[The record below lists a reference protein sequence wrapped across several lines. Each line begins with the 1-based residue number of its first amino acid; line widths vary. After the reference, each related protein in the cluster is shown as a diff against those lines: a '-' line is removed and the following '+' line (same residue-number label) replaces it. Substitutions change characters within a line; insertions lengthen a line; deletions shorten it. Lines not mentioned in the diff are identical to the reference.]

1 MSVAKEN
8 VKSGTP
14 FLHFLRSSHW
24 SVINRG
30 KRNASFTVF
39 AVCCRLTQTLKSSD
53 TSSGF
58 NGEVPWASVRS
69 RGGFQP
75 QYYVY
80 TDVKYQ
86 GHHCSGFQQMLC
98 PLFESMF
105 GQSLRAGIIAC
116 MVGVKR
122 RRKGGIWGYE
132 RAKDPRRRG
141 KRKRL

>member
-1 MSVAKEN
+1 MREKYSFRLLRIICHLSVAKEK

-58 NGEVPWASVRS
+58 NGEPASVRS

-86 GHHCSGFQQMLC
+86 GHNCSGFQHMLYALC
-98 PLFESMF
+98 LRVCLDSPLE
-105 GQSLRAGIIAC
+105 LA
-116 MVGVKR
+116 
-122 RRKGGIWGYE
+122 
-132 RAKDPRRRG
+132 
-141 KRKRL
+141 